1 MVLYIISL
9 ICQIVNMFFCFVLL
23 QDVESLKAAAQKELK
38 NLLQSHFP
46 EISISEEKDFT
57 VWVKNFV
64 AEVDKKVGEK
74 SSTADF
80 KAETEQLE
88 KQANHYKAIL
98 SETVSN

>member
-1 MVLYIISL
+1 M
-9 ICQIVNMFFCFVLL
+9 
-23 QDVESLKAAAQKELK
+23 KAAAQKELK

-98 SETVSN
+98 SETVSH

>member
-1 MVLYIISL
+1 
-9 ICQIVNMFFCFVLL
+9 
-23 QDVESLKAAAQKELK
+23 LKAAAQKELK

-74 SSTADF
+74 SLTADF